1 MTKNEAIEI
10 RGKVVDGETVRAA
23 RGISTRTE
31 QSDKIGYDWVIY
43 TVNDI
48 DVRKDYVEQADPK
61 GTSAENPIIWI
72 DGMTPINNAYYLKDG
87 KIYVYMDGWV
97 EWNASV

>member
-1 MTKNEAIEI
+1 MTKSEAIEI
-10 RGKVVDGETVRAA
+10 RGKVVDGEMVRKAG
-23 RGISTRTE
+23 GISIRTE
-31 QSDKIGYDWVIY
+31 QSDKIGFDWVIY

-61 GTSAENPIIWI
+61 GTSADNPIVWE

-97 EWNASV
+97 EWN